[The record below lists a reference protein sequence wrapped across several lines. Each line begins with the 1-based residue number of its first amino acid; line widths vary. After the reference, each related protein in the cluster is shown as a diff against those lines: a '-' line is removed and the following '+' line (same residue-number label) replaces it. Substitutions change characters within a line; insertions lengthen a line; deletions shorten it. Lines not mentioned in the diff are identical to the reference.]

1 MLPLTFPQSA
11 PAAGPELAST
21 LDRTLNPNA
30 QIVMEST
37 GPDNV
42 GPLVGAGQLSSN
54 GNMSGF
60 GIFSNP
66 KQHWNAVVP
75 LETRNA
81 SKYILAFDNTPPLTT
96 GLAVAN
102 LAAQANNVPVIIRD
116 DTGTQMG
123 NPTISLS
130 ALGHT
135 SFMLSDP
142 QLGYPVTNNKRGTIE
157 FDTPPGGQ
165 ISVLG
170 LRANGPALT
179 TLPVLANVGT
189 AGGSIAHVAYNGGW
203 TSVFYIVNTGNASA
217 EFTLSFFDE
226 NGVALPVPLLLRQS
240 GTNTTT
246 SSLTQTLAPGAM
258 LVIDT
263 NEQDS
268 PTPVV
273 GSAQLTTTGN
283 ISGFEVFRWNT
294 FNQEASVPL
303 ETRTPNSF
311 VLVFDN
317 TNGLTTG
324 VALANLSGSAASITV
339 TLRDD
344 TGAPLPSI
352 PVNLPARG
360 HKSFMLSDPAWYP
373 AAANKRGMAEFS
385 VPQGVQISVIGLRAK
400 SDGTLTT
407 IPVLTK

>member
-1 MLPLTFPQSA
+1 
-11 PAAGPELAST
+11 
-21 LDRTLNPNA
+21 
-30 QIVMEST
+30 
-37 GPDNV
+37 
-42 GPLVGAGQLSSN
+42 
-54 GNMSGF
+54 
-60 GIFSNP
+60 
-66 KQHWNAVVP
+66 
-75 LETRNA
+75 
-81 SKYILAFDNTPPLTT
+81 
-96 GLAVAN
+96 
-102 LAAQANNVPVIIRD
+102 
-116 DTGTQMG
+116 
-123 NPTISLS
+123 
-130 ALGHT
+130 
-135 SFMLSDP
+135 
-142 QLGYPVTNNKRGTIE
+142 
-157 FDTPPGGQ
+157 
-165 ISVLG
+165 
-170 LRANGPALT
+170 
-179 TLPVLANVGT
+179 
-189 AGGSIAHVAYNGGW
+189 VAYNGGW

-217 EFTLSFFDE
+217 QFTLSFFDE
-226 NGVALPVPLLLRQS
+226 NGVALPAPLLLAQS
-240 GTNTTT
+240 GTKTTT
-246 SSLTQTLAPGAM
+246 SALTQTLAPGAT
-258 LVIDT
+258 LVINT

-283 ISGFEVFRWNT
+283 ISGFEIFRWNT

-324 VALANLSGSAASITV
+324 VALANLSGSAANITV

-344 TGAPLPSI
+344 AGAPLPSM

-360 HKSFMLSDPAWYP
+360 HKSFMLPDPASYP